1 MKKIVTS
8 KYFVLLYI
16 LTIFFNSLSLKAQS
30 GWSSNLNGGSIS
42 PLPPNPSA
50 NITIIGNNG
59 GGGVPKYTYISKS
72 LNPNQK
78 VKFQWT
84 YTTTDYGPYWDP
96 FISQQGGITSTITFD
111 NGPDSRDGRT
121 QTGSSTITI
130 TSNGEFRL
138 GIYTLDGTWGASTVI
153 ITNLI
158 VEDDV
163 SLNITPPVGTLT
175 SNCAGIPSTPI
186 TFGVSGSNLSSTIVT
201 VSAPAGFEIK
211 TVSSTIYAPSV
222 ILTPVSNTTV
232 SSTLHIRLLSGAAN
246 NVSGT
251 ITALSTSGGTTT
263 SATTTVTSTIVS
275 APTFTGGT
283 TYSLCKD
290 ATYLISLT
298 VSNSY
303 NGWSTSSNTITVNNG
318 YVTAG
323 TSTGPYTVSY
333 TDACAQTVSA
343 TVTVGNSDNG
353 VSGVSGGQ
361 ASYKISNSSP
371 IPQGPTANVYVGYN
385 GFNYYST
392 TKPTNTGFYKA
403 NNQSGNNAGCPY
415 PFYIFRCTTC
425 PD

>member
-1 MKKIVTS
+1 MK
-8 KYFVLLYI
+8 VLRLFFFLVI
-16 LTIFFNSLSLKAQS
+16 LFNSLTVNSQWQKAIEGDGSINEISSTNFIIVGNNNNISGFNYIYLTVSNNQTISFDWSYSTVEDPAYDPFVYSLNDGPRQRITNDFGS
-30 GWSSNLNGGSIS
+30 QIQGSSNKTIVTT
-42 PLPPNPSA
+42 SA
-50 NITIIGNNG
+50 
-59 GGGVPKYTYISKS
+59 GVLK
-72 LNPNQK
+72 
-78 VKFQWT
+78 
-84 YTTTDYGPYWDP
+84 
-96 FISQQGGITSTITFD
+96 
-111 NGPDSRDGRT
+111 
-121 QTGSSTITI
+121 
-130 TSNGEFRL
+130 L
-138 GIYTLDGTWGASTVI
+138 GILSLDGLWGSASVI
-153 ITNLI
+153 ISNLR
-158 VEDDV
+158 VENDV

-175 SNCAGIPSTPI
+175 SSCAGVPSTPI
-186 TFGVSGSNLSSTIVT
+186 TFGVEGSGISSTVT

-222 ILTPVSNTTV
+222 SLTPEVDNTV
-232 SSTLHIRLLSGAAN
+232 SSTLHIRLLSDATN

-251 ITALSTSGGTTT
+251 ITALSTSGGTTI

-275 APTFTGGT
+275 APTFTDGT
-283 TYSLCKD
+283 TYNLCKD
-290 ATYLISLT
+290 ATYQISLT
-298 VSNSY
+298 VANSY

-343 TVTVGNSDNG
+343 TVTVGNSDYG

-385 GFNYYST
+385 GFNYYSAT
-392 TKPTNTGFYKA
+392 MPTNTGYYKA
-403 NNQSGNNAGCPY
+403 NNQSGNSAGCPY